1 MFNFIICTY
10 SFYCILLQMV
20 PVSTMKTT
28 KSLYDMADDY
38 EDDKNSAIAISDKDK
53 DNFYDDFYLEKDI
66 EYKHESSMDII
77 FYGPPESFMRL
88 DAETILHILSNIRLK
103 HLIPVNK
110 VLQSWDIITDGRTA
124 AYLHGREYL
133 AFGPLLNFVP
143 EEDLY
148 YVNMGDRNVRA
159 YFARFSQELHFRKFG
174 ILVAA
179 YRRYFGNTWYLNAT
193 SVNELGYMICGFPPN
208 ELRKITPAIMKE
220 LKSSVLGKLRKCNDK
235 QVQTLYDL
243 AIQPEVFGEPYRWTS
258 HEVSRMGSLLK
269 CIPADQLSSIQLE
282 AMPAITEE
290 VIKQFSQQKLTQFT
304 KQQIMKMRPLTRRIY
319 ILRVQL
325 LSSFDVNELS
335 KHAAAYNNESF
346 ILLVV
351 CFLYIILIK
360 IFVY

>member
-1 MFNFIICTY
+1 MFNLIICTY
-10 SFYCILLQMV
+10 SFYCILLKIV
-20 PVSTMKTT
+20 PVSTLKTT

-38 EDDKNSAIAISDKDK
+38 EDDKNSAIAISEKDK

-88 DAETILHILSNIRLK
+88 DAETILHILSSIRMK

-110 VLQSWDIITDGRTA
+110 VLQAWDVITDGRTA
-124 AYLHGREYL
+124 AYLHGRELL

-148 YVNMGDRNVRA
+148 YVNMGDRNVRS
-159 YFARFSQELHFRKFG
+159 YFARFSQELHFRK
-174 ILVAA
+174 
-179 YRRYFGNTWYLNAT
+179 
-193 SVNELGYMICGFPPN
+193 
-208 ELRKITPAIMKE
+208 
-220 LKSSVLGKLRKCNDK
+220 
-235 QVQTLYDL
+235 TLYEL
-243 AIQPEVFGEPYRWTS
+243 AVQPEVFGEPYRWTS
-258 HEVSRMGSLLK
+258 HEVSRMGLLLK

-282 AMPAITEE
+282 AMPAITAE
-290 VIKQFSQQKLTQFT
+290 VIKEFSQQKLTQFT
-304 KQQIMKMRPLTRRIY
+304 KQQIMKMQPLTRRIY

-346 ILLVV
+346 ILLIV
-351 CFLYIILIK
+351 CFLYIKLIK
-360 IFVY
+360 LCVY